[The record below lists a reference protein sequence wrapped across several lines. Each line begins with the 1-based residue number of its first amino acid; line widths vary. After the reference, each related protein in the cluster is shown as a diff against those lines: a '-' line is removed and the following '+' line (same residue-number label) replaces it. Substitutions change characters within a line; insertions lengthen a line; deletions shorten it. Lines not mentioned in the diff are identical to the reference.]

1 MLTKLREIVEQVAA
15 AADLPQALE
24 LLVSKTCQIM
34 KTEVC
39 SVYLAD
45 HTHRCYRLMA
55 TRGLAKPAGKPVLL
69 AFDEGV
75 VGLVGARAEPINLA
89 DVRQHPSFKYL
100 PEVGEESF
108 RAFLGTPIIYR
119 RRLLGVLVVQQK
131 VVREFDESEESFLV
145 TLATQLAGIL
155 AHTQEQGLLS
165 DTQQRRIRAQGA
177 APGVAIGTGWLD
189 QTHLTL
195 EDIAEASTLEPDSER
210 ERLSRA
216 IDSAVN
222 EFRRHSKRFNVD
234 LSSDSA
240 AIFDLYT
247 HLLSD
252 VALRNALSAQLDTG
266 VVAEWAVRKVF
277 EHFAT
282 QFASL
287 PDPYMRERAN
297 DMRALAQRLLF
308 HLMDVP
314 QSEWNLPEQFVLV
327 TDELTATLIAELPRD
342 KLVGIV
348 VRDGAANSHAAILA
362 RALGV
367 PTVMG
372 VDIEP
377 GRLEQ
382 RELIIDGYRGNV
394 IVDPDP
400 AVRTEYLR
408 LILEEQEL
416 DKRVADDLDKPAL
429 TACGQRIEILLNA
442 GLSADCHIAINQ
454 GVDGVGLYRT
464 EVPFLLH
471 GSFPSE
477 DEQVSLYQLILDS
490 YPDKPVVMRT
500 LDVGGDKPLPYLP
513 IHEDN
518 PFLGWRGIRLTLD
531 HPDIFIAQVRAML
544 RASVSHNNLAILLPM
559 VSGLGEVDE
568 ARALIDRAYRE
579 ISEQLAQD
587 GQTLSMPK
595 VGIMVEV
602 PSMLYQLHFL
612 AGKIDFLSVGS
623 NDLTQ
628 YLLAVD
634 RNNARVADIFDA
646 MHPAVLRALYQVIR
660 EGDQYQLPVSLCG
673 ELAGDPIGALLLV
686 GMGYR
691 RLSMNG
697 RNVARIKYLLRAV
710 ELADLQT
717 LAERALSAR
726 LTTEVRHLTAA
737 FMERRGLGGFIRGGN
752 SFY

>member
-15 AADLPQALE
+15 ATDLPQALE
-24 LLVSKTCQIM
+24 LLVNKTCQIM

-55 TRGLAKPAGKPVLL
+55 TRGLAKPAGKSVSL

-75 VGLVGARAEPINLA
+75 VGLVGSRAEPINLA
-89 DVRQHPSFKYL
+89 DVRQHPSFKFL
-100 PEVGEESF
+100 PDVREESY
-108 RAFLGTPIIYR
+108 RSFLGTPIIYR
-119 RRLLGVLVVQQK
+119 RQLLGVLVVQQRE
-131 VVREFDESEESFLV
+131 VRQFDESEESFLV
-145 TLATQLAGIL
+145 TLATQLASIL
-155 AHTQEQGLLS
+155 SHTQSLGLLS
-165 DTQQRRIRAQGA
+165 DSQQRRIRAQAA
-177 APGVAIGTGWLD
+177 APGVAIGIGWLD
-189 QTHLTL
+189 RTHLSL
-195 EDIAEASTLEPDSER
+195 EDIAQASTLDPDTER

-216 IDSAVN
+216 VESAAS
-222 EFRRHSKRFNVD
+222 EFRRHSKRFNAD
-234 LSSDSA
+234 ISSESA
-240 AIFDLYT
+240 AIFDLYI

-252 VALRNALSAQLDTG
+252 MALRKAMAEQLDQG
-266 VVAEWAVRKVF
+266 VVAEWAVRKTF
-277 EHFAT
+277 EHFAE
-282 QFASL
+282 QFAGL
-287 PDPYMRERAN
+287 PDPYLRERAN

-314 QSEWNLPEQFVLV
+314 ESEWNLPEHFILV
-327 TDELTATLIAELPRD
+327 TDELTATLIAELPRE
-342 KLVGIV
+342 KMVGII

-377 GRLEQ
+377 DQLER
-382 RELIIDGYRGNV
+382 RELIVDGYRGSV
-394 IVDPDP
+394 IVDPEN
-400 AVRTEYLR
+400 AIRTEYQR
-408 LILEEQEL
+408 LILEEREL
-416 DKRVADDLDKPAL
+416 DERVAVDLDKHAQ
-429 TACGQRIEILLNA
+429 TACGQRVEILLNA
-442 GLSADCHIAINQ
+442 GLSADCHIAVNQ

-477 DEQVSLYQLILDS
+477 DEQVALYQLILQS
-490 YPDKPVVMRT
+490 YPNKPVVMRT

-531 HPDIFIAQVRAML
+531 HPDIFIAQIRAML
-544 RASVSHNNLAILLPM
+544 RASVGHDNLSIMLPM
-559 VSGLGEVDE
+559 ISGVGEVDE
-568 ARALIDRAYRE
+568 ARLLIDRAFRE
-579 ISEQLAQD
+579 VAEQVQAQ
-587 GQTLSMPK
+587 GLILKMPK

-602 PSMLYQLHFL
+602 PSMLYQLQFL
-612 AGKIDFLSVGS
+612 PGKIDFISVGS

-634 RNNARVADIFDA
+634 RNNARVADIFDSL
-646 MHPAVLRALYQVIR
+646 HPAVLRALKQIST
-660 EGDQYQLPVSLCG
+660 EGQQFNLPVSLCG
-673 ELAGDPIGALLLV
+673 ELAGNPVGALLLV

-691 RLSMNG
+691 HLSMNG

-710 ELADLQT
+710 TLDDLQI

-726 LTTEVRHLTAA
+726 VTTEVRHLTAA
-737 FMERRGLGGFIRGGN
+737 FMERRGLGNFIRGGN

>member
-15 AADLPQALE
+15 ATDLPQALE
-24 LLVSKTCQIM
+24 LLVNKTCQIM

-55 TRGLAKPAGKPVLL
+55 TRGLKPAGKLVSL

-75 VGLVGARAEPINLA
+75 VGLVGSRAEPINLA
-89 DVRQHPSFKYL
+89 DVRQHPRFKFL
-100 PEVGEESF
+100 PDICEESY
-108 RAFLGTPIIYR
+108 RSFLGTPIIYR
-119 RRLLGVLVVQQK
+119 RQLLGVLVVQQRE
-131 VVREFDESEESFLV
+131 VRQFDESEESFLV
-145 TLATQLAGIL
+145 TLATQLASIL
-155 AHTQEQGLLS
+155 SHTQSLGLLNG
-165 DTQQRRIRAQGA
+165 TQQRRIRAQA
-177 APGVAIGTGWLD
+177 AASGVAIGIGWRDRTYLS
-189 QTHLTL
+189 L
-195 EDIAEASTLEPDSER
+195 EDIAQASTLDLDTER

-216 IDSAVN
+216 VESAAS
-222 EFRRHSKRFNVD
+222 EFRRHSKRFNAD
-234 LSSDSA
+234 ISSESA
-240 AIFDLYT
+240 AIFDLYI

-252 VALRNALSAQLDTG
+252 IALRKAMAEQLDQG
-266 VVAEWAVRKVF
+266 VVAEWAVRKTF
-277 EHFAT
+277 EHFAE
-282 QFASL
+282 QFANLS
-287 PDPYMRERAN
+287 DPYLRERAN
-297 DMRALAQRLLF
+297 DMRTLAHRLLF

-314 QSEWNLPEQFVLV
+314 ESEWNLPAQFILV
-327 TDELTATLIAELPRD
+327 TDELTATLIAELPRE
-342 KLVGIV
+342 KMVGIV

-372 VDIEP
+372 VDVEP
-377 GRLEQ
+377 DLLEG

-394 IVDPDP
+394 IVNPEHTL
-400 AVRTEYLR
+400 RTEYQR

-416 DKRVADDLDKPAL
+416 DDKVAVSLDKQAQ
-429 TACGQRIEILLNA
+429 TACGQHINILLNA
-442 GLSADCHIAINQ
+442 GLSADCRIAVNQ

-477 DEQVSLYQLILDS
+477 DEQVALYQLILQR
-490 YPDKPVVMRT
+490 YPSKPVVMRT
-500 LDVGGDKPLPYLP
+500 LDVGGDKPLPYLQ

-531 HPDIFIAQVRAML
+531 HPDIFITQIRAML
-544 RASVSHNNLAILLPM
+544 RASIGFDNLSIMLPM
-559 VSGLGEVDE
+559 ISGIGEVDE
-568 ARALIDRAYRE
+568 ARQLIDRAFRE
-579 ISEQLAQD
+579 VAEQV
-587 GQTLSMPK
+587 QTQGLTLKMPK

-602 PSMLYQLHFL
+602 PSMLYQLQFL
-612 AGKIDFLSVGS
+612 PGKIDFISVGS

-634 RNNARVADIFDA
+634 RNNARVADIFDSL
-646 MHPAVLRALYQVIR
+646 HPAVLRALKQIST
-660 EGDQYQLPVSLCG
+660 EGQQLNLPVSLCG

-691 RLSMNG
+691 HLSMNG
-697 RNVARIKYLLRAV
+697 RNVARIKYLLSAV
-710 ELADLQT
+710 TLDDLHI

-726 LTTEVRHLTAA
+726 VTTEVRHLTAA
-737 FMERRGLGGFIRGGN
+737 FMERRGFGGFIRGGN

>member
-15 AADLPQALE
+15 ATDLPQALE
-24 LLVSKTCQIM
+24 LLVNKTCQIM

-55 TRGLAKPAGKPVLL
+55 TRGLAKPAGKSVSL

-75 VGLVGARAEPINLA
+75 VGLVGSRAEPINLA
-89 DVRQHPSFKYL
+89 DVRQHPSFKFL
-100 PEVGEESF
+100 PDVREESY
-108 RAFLGTPIIYR
+108 RSFLGTPIIYR
-119 RRLLGVLVVQQK
+119 RQLLGVLVVQQRE
-131 VVREFDESEESFLV
+131 VRQFDESEESFLV
-145 TLATQLAGIL
+145 TLATQLASIL
-155 AHTQEQGLLS
+155 SHTQSLGLLS
-165 DTQQRRIRAQGA
+165 DSQQRRIRAQAA
-177 APGVAIGTGWLD
+177 APGVAIGIGWLD
-189 QTHLTL
+189 RTHLSL
-195 EDIAEASTLEPDSER
+195 EDIAQASTLDPDTER

-216 IDSAVN
+216 VESAAS
-222 EFRRHSKRFNVD
+222 EFRRHSKRFNAD
-234 LSSDSA
+234 ISSESA
-240 AIFDLYT
+240 AIFDLYI

-252 VALRNALSAQLDTG
+252 MALRKAMAEQLDQG
-266 VVAEWAVRKVF
+266 VVAEWAVRKTF
-277 EHFAT
+277 EHFAE
-282 QFASL
+282 QFAGL
-287 PDPYMRERAN
+287 PDPYLRERAN

-314 QSEWNLPEQFVLV
+314 ESEWTLPEHFILV
-327 TDELTATLIAELPRD
+327 TDELTATLIAELPRE
-342 KLVGIV
+342 KMVGII

-377 GRLEQ
+377 DQLER
-382 RELIIDGYRGNV
+382 RELIVDGYRGSV
-394 IVDPDP
+394 IVDPEN
-400 AVRTEYLR
+400 AIRTEYQR
-408 LILEEQEL
+408 LILEEREL
-416 DKRVADDLDKPAL
+416 DERVAVDLDKHAQ
-429 TACGQRIEILLNA
+429 TACGQRVEILLNA
-442 GLSADCHIAINQ
+442 GLSADCHIAVNQ

-477 DEQVSLYQLILDS
+477 DEQVALYQLILQS
-490 YPDKPVVMRT
+490 YPNKPVVMRT

-531 HPDIFIAQVRAML
+531 HPDIFIAQIRAML
-544 RASVSHNNLAILLPM
+544 RASVGHDNLSIMLPM
-559 VSGLGEVDE
+559 ISGVGEVDE
-568 ARALIDRAYRE
+568 ARLLIDRAFRE
-579 ISEQLAQD
+579 VAEQVQVQGLI
-587 GQTLSMPK
+587 LKMPK

-602 PSMLYQLHFL
+602 PSMLYQLQFL
-612 AGKIDFLSVGS
+612 PGKIDFISVGS

-634 RNNARVADIFDA
+634 RNNARVADIFDSL
-646 MHPAVLRALYQVIR
+646 HPAVLRALKQIST
-660 EGDQYQLPVSLCG
+660 EGQQFNLPVSLCG
-673 ELAGDPIGALLLV
+673 ELAGDPVGALLLV

-691 RLSMNG
+691 HLSMNG

-710 ELADLQT
+710 TLDDLQI

-726 LTTEVRHLTAA
+726 VTTEVRHLTAA
-737 FMERRGLGGFIRGGN
+737 FMERRGLGSFIRGGN

>member
-15 AADLPQALE
+15 ATDLPQALE
-24 LLVSKTCQIM
+24 LLVNKTCQIM

-55 TRGLAKPAGKPVLL
+55 TRGLAKPAGKSVSL

-75 VGLVGARAEPINLA
+75 VGLVGSRAEPINLA
-89 DVRQHPSFKYL
+89 DVRQHPSFKFL
-100 PEVGEESF
+100 PDVREESY
-108 RAFLGTPIIYR
+108 RSFLGTPIIYR
-119 RRLLGVLVVQQK
+119 RQLLGVLVVQQRE
-131 VVREFDESEESFLV
+131 VRQFDESEESFLV
-145 TLATQLAGIL
+145 TLATQLASIL
-155 AHTQEQGLLS
+155 SHTQSLGLLS
-165 DTQQRRIRAQGA
+165 DSQQRRIRAQAA
-177 APGVAIGTGWLD
+177 APGVAIGIGWLD
-189 QTHLTL
+189 RTHLSL
-195 EDIAEASTLEPDSER
+195 EDIAQASTLDPDTER

-216 IDSAVN
+216 VESAAS
-222 EFRRHSKRFNVD
+222 EFRRHSKRFNAD
-234 LSSDSA
+234 ISSESA
-240 AIFDLYT
+240 AIFDLYI

-252 VALRNALSAQLDTG
+252 MALRKAMAEQLDQG
-266 VVAEWAVRKVF
+266 VVAEWAVRKTF
-277 EHFAT
+277 EHFAE
-282 QFASL
+282 QFAGL
-287 PDPYMRERAN
+287 PDPYLRERAN

-314 QSEWNLPEQFVLV
+314 ESEWNLPEHFILV
-327 TDELTATLIAELPRD
+327 TDELTATLIAELPRE
-342 KLVGIV
+342 KMVGII

-377 GRLEQ
+377 DQLER
-382 RELIIDGYRGNV
+382 RELIVDGYRGSV
-394 IVDPDP
+394 IVDPEN
-400 AVRTEYLR
+400 AIRTEYQR
-408 LILEEQEL
+408 LILEEREL
-416 DKRVADDLDKPAL
+416 DERVAVDLDKHAQ
-429 TACGQRIEILLNA
+429 TACGQRVEILLNA
-442 GLSADCHIAINQ
+442 GLSADCHIAVNQ

-477 DEQVSLYQLILDS
+477 DEQVALYQLILQS
-490 YPDKPVVMRT
+490 YPNKPVVMRT

-531 HPDIFIAQVRAML
+531 HPDIFIAQIRAML
-544 RASVSHNNLAILLPM
+544 RASVGHDNLSIMLPM
-559 VSGLGEVDE
+559 ISGVGEVDE
-568 ARALIDRAYRE
+568 ARLLIDRAFRE
-579 ISEQLAQD
+579 VAEQVQVQGLI
-587 GQTLSMPK
+587 LKMPK

-602 PSMLYQLHFL
+602 PSMLYQLQFL
-612 AGKIDFLSVGS
+612 PGKIDFISVGS

-634 RNNARVADIFDA
+634 RNNARVADIFDSL
-646 MHPAVLRALYQVIR
+646 HPAVLRALKQIST
-660 EGDQYQLPVSLCG
+660 EGQQFNLPVSLCG
-673 ELAGDPIGALLLV
+673 ELAGDPVGALLLV

-691 RLSMNG
+691 HLSMNG

-710 ELADLQT
+710 TLDDLQI

-726 LTTEVRHLTAA
+726 VTTEVRHLTAA
-737 FMERRGLGGFIRGGN
+737 FMERRGLGSFIRGGN

>member
-15 AADLPQALE
+15 ATDLPQALE
-24 LLVSKTCQIM
+24 LLVNKTCQIM

-55 TRGLAKPAGKPVLL
+55 TRGLAKPAGKSVSL

-75 VGLVGARAEPINLA
+75 VGLVGSRAEPINLA
-89 DVRQHPSFKYL
+89 DVRQHPSFKFL
-100 PEVGEESF
+100 PDVREESY
-108 RAFLGTPIIYR
+108 RSFLGTPIIYR
-119 RRLLGVLVVQQK
+119 RQLLGVLVVQQRE
-131 VVREFDESEESFLV
+131 VRQFDESEESFLV
-145 TLATQLAGIL
+145 TLATQLASIL
-155 AHTQEQGLLS
+155 SHTQSLGLLS
-165 DTQQRRIRAQGA
+165 DSQQRRIRAQAA
-177 APGVAIGTGWLD
+177 APGVAIGIGWLD
-189 QTHLTL
+189 RTHLSL
-195 EDIAEASTLEPDSER
+195 EDIAQASTLDPDTER

-216 IDSAVN
+216 VESAAS
-222 EFRRHSKRFNVD
+222 EFRRHSKRFNAD
-234 LSSDSA
+234 ISSESA
-240 AIFDLYT
+240 AIFDLYI

-252 VALRNALSAQLDTG
+252 MALRKAMAEQLDQG
-266 VVAEWAVRKVF
+266 VVAEWAVRKTF
-277 EHFAT
+277 EHFAE
-282 QFASL
+282 QFAGL
-287 PDPYMRERAN
+287 PDPYLRERAN

-314 QSEWNLPEQFVLV
+314 ESEWNLPEHFILV
-327 TDELTATLIAELPRD
+327 TDELTATLIAELPRE
-342 KLVGIV
+342 KMVGII

-377 GRLEQ
+377 DQLER
-382 RELIIDGYRGNV
+382 RELIVDGYRGSV
-394 IVDPDP
+394 IVDPEN
-400 AVRTEYLR
+400 AIRTEYQR
-408 LILEEQEL
+408 LILEEREL
-416 DKRVADDLDKPAL
+416 DERVAVDLDKHAQ
-429 TACGQRIEILLNA
+429 TACGQRVEILLNA
-442 GLSADCHIAINQ
+442 GLSADCHIAVNQ

-477 DEQVSLYQLILDS
+477 DEQVALYQLILQS
-490 YPDKPVVMRT
+490 YPNKPVVMRT

-531 HPDIFIAQVRAML
+531 HPDIFIAQIRAML
-544 RASVSHNNLAILLPM
+544 RASVGHDNLSIMLPM
-559 VSGLGEVDE
+559 ISGVGEVDE
-568 ARALIDRAYRE
+568 ARLLIDRAFRE
-579 ISEQLAQD
+579 VAEQVKAQ
-587 GQTLSMPK
+587 GLILKMPK

-602 PSMLYQLHFL
+602 PSMLYQLQFL
-612 AGKIDFLSVGS
+612 PGKIDFISVGS

-634 RNNARVADIFDA
+634 RNNARVADIFDSL
-646 MHPAVLRALYQVIR
+646 HPAVLRALKQIST
-660 EGDQYQLPVSLCG
+660 EGQQFNLPVSLCG
-673 ELAGDPIGALLLV
+673 ELAGNPVGALLLV

-691 RLSMNG
+691 HLSMNG

-710 ELADLQT
+710 TLDDLQI

-726 LTTEVRHLTAA
+726 VTTEVRHLTAA
-737 FMERRGLGGFIRGGN
+737 FMERRGLGNFIRGGN